1 MPNDPDPEPAN
12 VPEDSAPEPAVRRST
27 KERRPPDIGVQSSN
41 LTFQSEPESFESA
54 TTCSN
59 RSEWIK
65 AMESEM
71 KSLNH
76 NDVWDAV
83 PLPSGKRA
91 VESKWVY
98 KIKRGADGSIERYK
112 ARLVAQGFTQQRGAD
127 YSALLRMESLRVLIA
142 LWT

>member
-1 MPNDPDPEPAN
+1 
-12 VPEDSAPEPAVRRST
+12 
-27 KERRPPDIGVQSSN
+27 
-41 LTFQSEPESFESA
+41 
-54 TTCSN
+54 
-59 RSEWIK
+59 
-65 AMESEM
+65 M

-91 VESKWVY
+91 VGSKWVY

-127 YSALLRMESLRVLIA
+127 YDETFSPVVRMESLRVLIA
-142 LWT
+142 LSV